1 MTASF
6 RAHFGGNLSNVAR
19 RPAMALPGANVPDV
33 LVRADGTWEDA
44 NGGVRI
50 SELDSGEFVPGR
62 GGRYSV
68 MTHEDSWNASDS
80 DARATSPAIGWY
92 EGDPS
97 NNALRTEFTVDP
109 ADVRLQERIAVGGF
123 AEVFS
128 RNMARHCRRREAI
141 TRAHERRKRAF
152 EQEVEVLVK
161 LRHPNLL
168 LFMGYC
174 VDPPLICT
182 ANSCAEGRSTP
193 FSKVVK
199 CLNRRERTRSRSPS
213 RVGCRIYT
221 RDRRRSFTW
230 I

>member
-1 MTASF
+1 MSGETYETYLRPILERMPVKPERVSAVNGPLMNVTRSDDETLDVTMTTSF

-109 ADVRLQERIAVGGF
+109 ADVRLQAPRSPWGGF
-123 AEVFS
+123 VARCLAAEHGKALS
-128 RNMARHCRRREAI
+128 
-141 TRAHERRKRAF
+141 
-152 EQEVEVLVK
+152 
-161 LRHPNLL
+161 
-168 LFMGYC
+168 
-174 VDPPLICT
+174 
-182 ANSCAEGRSTP
+182 
-193 FSKVVK
+193 
-199 CLNRRERTRSRSPS
+199 SP
-213 RVGCRIYT
+213 
-221 RDRRRSFTW
+221 
-230 I
+230 